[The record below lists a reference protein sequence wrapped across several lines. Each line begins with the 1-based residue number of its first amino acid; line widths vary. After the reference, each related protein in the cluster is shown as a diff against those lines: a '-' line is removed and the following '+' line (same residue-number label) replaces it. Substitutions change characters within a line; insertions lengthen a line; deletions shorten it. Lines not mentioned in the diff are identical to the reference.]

1 MAIEDPDQAV
11 RLAAVDAIEEQ
22 DGRDIIYG
30 PQLIAVGSNLR
41 LDITQPY
48 NPFKL

>member
-22 DGRDIIYG
+22 DGRDIIYVSPATIIFG
-30 PQLIAVGSNLR
+30 NW
-41 LDITQPY
+41 
-48 NPFKL
+48 